1 MFSHAR
7 PSQNQNSSL
16 KKKAL
21 ITSARSVHIQ
31 YTEQNG
37 SYINASL
44 IASTISKD
52 LNEYIIFNRS
62 LYSRENG
69 DIVGHE
75 KNAAKNIISGV

>member
-7 PSQNQNSSL
+7 PSQNQNSSQQ
-16 KKKAL
+16 KKAL

-37 SYINASL
+37 SYVNASL

-52 LNEYIIFNRS
+52 LNE
-62 LYSRENG
+62 
-69 DIVGHE
+69 
-75 KNAAKNIISGV
+75 